1 MANGIKGVY
10 NLYEDGE
17 LVLENVY
24 AEDIREFL
32 GNEKLNVPH
41 YAMNGIIYGEHFA
54 ITKGDPDLARSIFAK
69 AWDEAV
75 APFRRVQW
83 VKSGGRKLGGC

>member
-1 MANGIKGVY
+1 MNKGVY
-10 NLYEDGE
+10 NLYDEGE

-24 AEDIREFL
+24 AEDIKDFL
-32 GNEKLNVPH
+32 ENDKINVSN
-41 YAMNGIIYGEHFA
+41 YAENGITYGGRYTM
-54 ITKGDPDLARSIFAK
+54 TKGDPEIARSIFAR

-83 VKSGGRKLGGC
+83 VKSGGRKLGGY

>member
-1 MANGIKGVY
+1 MIKGVY
-10 NLYEDGE
+10 NLYDGNA

-32 GNEKLNVPH
+32 GNDKINVSN
-41 YAMNGIIYGEHFA
+41 YAENGVVYGGRYSIDKSDSELVQSAFA
-54 ITKGDPDLARSIFAK
+54 RT
-69 AWDEAV
+69 WNEAV

-83 VKSGGRKLGGC
+83 VKSGGRKLGGY